1 MKWTV
6 HIRKIDRTE
15 IIEDVRLWS
24 KNFLEVSNIHLGGV
38 PACPFAKKA
47 WSDNKVWIAVKTK
60 NSTYKKELNDCLKN
74 LDFTKKEILIFCDP
88 YYSYT
93 SDDLHQATEDYNH
106 WYNKKDIYFMSFH
119 PQNPATVEE
128 QEFLVSPTQE
138 LDVSTSYPEHKYSM
152 MLVQKFSQLQQA
164 SDKLKKQ
171 GYYDQW
177 PKGYYRDVVVS
188 REDKYKKI
196 NGGLS

>member
-152 MLVQKFSQLQQA
+152 MLIQKFSQLQQA

>member
-1 MKWTV
+1 MGSRNS
-6 HIRKIDRTE
+6 ILRTE
-15 IIEDVRLWS
+15 IIDDVRLWS
-24 KNFLEVSNIHLGGV
+24 KHYLEVPNLHLGGV

-47 WSDNKVWIAVKTK
+47 WHDKKVWVSVKSK
-60 NSTYKKELNDCLKN
+60 GSQYKKELNNHLKN
-74 LDFTKKEILIFCDP
+74 LDFNVSEILVFCDP
-88 YYSYT
+88 YYSY
-93 SDDLHQATEDYNH
+93 SPDDLHQATEDYNY

-119 PQNPATVEE
+119 PNNPATADE
-128 QEFLVSPTQE
+128 QEFLVA
-138 LDVSTSYPEHKYSM
+138 PEGEIPQVASNLKYSM
-152 MLVQKFSQLQQA
+152 MLVQKFSQLHQA

-171 GYYDQW
+171 GYYSQW

>member
-1 MKWTV
+1 LE
-6 HIRKIDRTE
+6 KIQPTRQQ

-24 KNFLEVSNIHLGGV
+24 KNYLEVSNVHLGGL

-47 WSDNKVWIAVKTK
+47 WADDKVWIAVKTK
-60 NSTYKKELNDCLKN
+60 HSTYKKELNDCLKN

-88 YYSYT
+88 YYSY
-93 SDDLHQATEDYNH
+93 SPDELHLATEDYNE
-106 WYNKKDIYFMSFH
+106 WYNRKDIYFMSFH
-119 PQNPATVEE
+119 PSNPATIEE
-128 QEFLVSPTQE
+128 QQFLVSPSEE
-138 LDVSTSYPEHKYSM
+138 LLEDDTYPEHKYSM
-152 MLVQKFSQLQQA
+152 MLVQKFSQLQEA
-164 SDKLKKQ
+164 SDKLHKQ
-171 GYYDQW
+171 GYYSQW